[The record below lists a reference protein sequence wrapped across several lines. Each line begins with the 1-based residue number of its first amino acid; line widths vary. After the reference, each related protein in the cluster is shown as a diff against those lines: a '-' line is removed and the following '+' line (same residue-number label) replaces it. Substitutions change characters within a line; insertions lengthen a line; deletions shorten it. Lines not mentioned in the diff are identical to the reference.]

1 MRQAFQDPA
10 LQATFEREGYVV
22 IPLLDREQVSAL
34 KQAAVRVLPDHPA
47 LNDPQGS
54 AYVSYFDV
62 ERREPVSRLIQ
73 SFVTKRLADVL
84 VGYQPL
90 YSTFFYKHANAA
102 AMDLHQHSPCVADPA
117 ETVIDCWCPLVDCN
131 AQTGS
136 LQVVPRAHQLFDHV
150 QTPQT
155 PLYWSAFDATL
166 RAKHM
171 KTLSVKAGEAVLF
184 EDSLP
189 HGSSANLQSKSRLAT
204 LTTMIPAEAIPAFHS
219 RKGSDTAGY
228 LASDS
233 FAYSDFFNDRL
244 PPQSEWQKVV
254 SHGGARTPADL
265 KEFERRMTLRN
276 APQSS
281 TNSNR
286 WADYLSQKVMGRPR

>member
-84 VGYQPL
+84 VGYRPL

-189 HGSSANLQSKSRLAT
+189 HGSSANLQ
-204 LTTMIPAEAIPAFHS
+204 PA
-219 RKGSDTAGY
+219 G
-228 LASDS
+228 
-233 FAYSDFFNDRL
+233 
-244 PPQSEWQKVV
+244 
-254 SHGGARTPADL
+254 
-265 KEFERRMTLRN
+265 
-276 APQSS
+276 
-281 TNSNR
+281 
-286 WADYLSQKVMGRPR
+286 GRPE